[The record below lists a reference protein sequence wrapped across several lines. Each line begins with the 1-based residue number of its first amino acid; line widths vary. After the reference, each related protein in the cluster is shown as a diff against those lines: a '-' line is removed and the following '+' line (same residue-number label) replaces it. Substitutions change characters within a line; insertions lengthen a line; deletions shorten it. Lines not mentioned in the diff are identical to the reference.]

1 MVDKLIS
8 NLEKFKALKEF
19 KGNLYDGDRK
29 EQYTV
34 LRRELCKKHE
44 GFGPEELPKIAN
56 DTHQTGKQKPF
67 QYSSCSAGTF
77 LSI

>member
-8 NLEKFKALKEF
+8 NLEKFTAKDKF

-29 EQYTV
+29 GQYTV

-44 GFGPEELPKIAN
+44 GFGPEELPKNAN
-56 DTHQTGKQKPF
+56 DANQTGKQKPF
-67 QYSSCSAGTF
+67 QYSSCSAGAF

>member
-19 KGNLYDGDRK
+19 KDNLYDGDRK
-29 EQYTV
+29 GQYIV
-34 LRRELCKKHE
+34 LRRELCKKYE
-44 GFGPEELPKIAN
+44 GFGPEGLPKNAN
-56 DTHQTGKQKPF
+56 DANQTGKQKPF